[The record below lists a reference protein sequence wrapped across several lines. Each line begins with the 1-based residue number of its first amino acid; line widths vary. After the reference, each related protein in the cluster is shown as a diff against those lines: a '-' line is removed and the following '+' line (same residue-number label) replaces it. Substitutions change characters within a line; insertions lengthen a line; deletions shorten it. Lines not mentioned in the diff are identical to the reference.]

1 MSRKRYNWP
10 AFAILFIL
18 SIVMIYPFI
27 WMFFSAFKTTADVY
41 SYPIRL
47 LPSKFTF
54 ENFIRV
60 FKMIDFGRYFLN
72 TIVTTVAQTA
82 LQMVLSITAAYAFA
96 KLDFP
101 FKRTAYMV
109 VQSAMFVPFS
119 VLIIPL
125 YQLVVKAGLVDTYGG
140 IILPQMLGVFT
151 TMLLV
156 SFFSTIPQDLTDAA
170 KMDGCNHFLIL
181 RHVILA
187 NSTTSISAAV
197 LYAFLN
203 HWKSYLWP
211 LLVTN
216 DNRLRTL
223 AVGLKYL
230 ISEANSAYQYMI
242 AAALMSIL
250 PLMFVYVLCEK
261 NFVRSITMTGLKS

>member
-1 MSRKRYNWP
+1 MPRRRYDWP
-10 AFAILFIL
+10 AFIILLLF
-18 SIVMIYPFI
+18 SFVMVFPFV
-27 WMFFSAFKTTADVY
+27 WMVLSAFKTTADVY
-41 SYPIRL
+41 AYPVKI
-47 LPSKFTF
+47 LPSSFTF
-54 ENFIRV
+54 DNFLRV
-60 FKMIDFGRYFLN
+60 FQMIDFGRYYLN
-72 TIVTTVAQTA
+72 TIVTTIAQTA
-82 LQMVLSITAAYAFA
+82 VQIFLSITAAYAFA

-101 FKRTAYMV
+101 FKRSLYMV
-109 VQSAMFVPFS
+109 LQSAMFVPFS

-125 YQLVVKAGLVDTYGG
+125 YQLVVKAGLVDTYAG
-140 IILPQMLGVFT
+140 IILPQVLGVFT
-151 TMLLV
+151 TMLLI
-156 SFFSTIPQDLTDAA
+156 SFFTSIPTDLVDAA
-170 KMDGCNHFLIL
+170 KIDGCGYFSIL
-181 RHVILA
+181 THVVLA

-203 HWKSYLWP
+203 HWRSYLWP

-250 PLMFVYVLCEK
+250 PLMIVYLLCEK
-261 NFVRSITMTGLKS
+261 NFVRSITMTGMKN

>member
-1 MSRKRYNWP
+1 M
-10 AFAILFIL
+10 A
-18 SIVMIYPFI
+18 
-27 WMFFSAFKTTADVY
+27 
-41 SYPIRL
+41 
-47 LPSKFTF
+47 
-54 ENFIRV
+54 
-60 FKMIDFGRYFLN
+60 RYFHHVLAGVAD
-72 TIVTTVAQTA
+72 TVEVTDVAFMAALFHQRDFAEIFRSVGMQAQAVLPRHVSGGREKPLRTGRHEARGHSIAQTA
-82 LQMVLSITAAYAFA
+82 VQIFLSITAAYAFA

-101 FKRTAYMV
+101 FKRSLYMV
-109 VQSAMFVPFS
+109 LQSAMFVPFS

-125 YQLVVKAGLVDTYGG
+125 YQLVVKAGLVDTYAG
-140 IILPQMLGVFT
+140 IILPQVLGVFT
-151 TMLLV
+151 TMLLI
-156 SFFSTIPQDLTDAA
+156 SFFTSIPTDLVDAA
-170 KMDGCNHFLIL
+170 KIDGCGYFSIL
-181 RHVILA
+181 THVVLA

-203 HWKSYLWP
+203 HWRSYLWP

-250 PLMFVYVLCEK
+250 PLMIVYLLCEK
-261 NFVRSITMTGLKS
+261 NFVRSITMTGMKN